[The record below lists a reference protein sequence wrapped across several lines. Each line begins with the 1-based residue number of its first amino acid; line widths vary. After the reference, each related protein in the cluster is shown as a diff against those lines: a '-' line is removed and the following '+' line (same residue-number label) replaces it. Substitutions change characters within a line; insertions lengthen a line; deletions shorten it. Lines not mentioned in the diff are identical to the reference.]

1 MKTHIV
7 IFEFDESVA
16 LALSRGG
23 IPFDL
28 RHCDFA
34 ELFEILL
41 QLGFAD
47 FPRQTQDDEI
57 CSKDDN
63 YIVKLVRRLSKQIFL
78 YDSVTARGRR
88 KTCATSVDFYFL
100 RLCVGGFIDLH
111 LHSSFVICE
120 SIKLYAI

>member
-47 FPRQTQDDEI
+47 FPWQTQDDEI

-63 YIVKLVRRLSKQIFL
+63 YVV
-78 YDSVTARGRR
+78 
-88 KTCATSVDFYFL
+88 
-100 RLCVGGFIDLH
+100 
-111 LHSSFVICE
+111 
-120 SIKLYAI
+120 